1 LAQGKQ
7 HTPEFEGCIQ
17 EVMKQGHHKGSAFA
31 ICTESFQRAGKP
43 IFVGEAETQK
53 LHLFS
58 ESIKIEGN
66 KVSGVAIHPKRIFHP
81 EEGLEHV
88 YLREEL
94 ERAAPTLVGKPF
106 GIDHMYILPP
116 PNVITNTRYDAK
128 QDGVAFEG
136 IVDDSIAEQIRN
148 KAFKGLSIEL
158 NWLKPGGK
166 VEYVN
171 GVAARNFELTSVH
184 FLKRFPP
191 GDKDAYIR
199 LWEQLVVGPPL
210 PLDQRVDALEKQI
223 QEILNQINVINGKL
237 DVLTGQH
244 RASSPSA
251 IGESGQ
257 PEPSQT
263 IGADNMNEQEL
274 KKLIETSVK
283 AALKEQEDER
293 EKLRQVQRE
302 RAQKYGIEPK
312 EGGHLTK
319 PSEYENIPEDQF
331 ADPVNWRYPVDRE
344 HVRAAL
350 TYFNQADNRR
360 AGGYTHEEAV
370 KIMTKIIQ
378 AALNAGVEVSYQPE
392 DPVYRDLPQDLKAK
406 LKGYEHRGE
415 EGGAVSE
422 SEDVVALRKRIVDL
436 EAKLAE
442 SEKVLKQQTE
452 SLQKRY
458 ADFRKRVES
467 ALPPAH
473 IWKAWSP
480 GPQRYVQEN
489 LKILRESES

>member
-1 LAQGKQ
+1 LAENRQ
-7 HTPEFEGCIQ
+7 HTAEFESCIEQ
-17 EVMKQGHHKGSAFA
+17 VMKQGHEKGSAFA
-31 ICTESFQRAGKP
+31 ICTATFQRAGKP

-116 PNVITNTRYDAK
+116 PNVITNAWYDAK

-136 IVDDSIAEQIRN
+136 IVNDSIAEQIRN

-158 NWLKPGGK
+158 NWLKPDGK

-237 DVLTGQH
+237 EVL
-244 RASSPSA
+244 ASHSPSA
-251 IGESGQ
+251 IGIPAEPG
-257 PEPSQT
+257 PSQT
-263 IGADNMNEQEL
+263 IE
-274 KKLIETSVK
+274 
-283 AALKEQEDER
+283 
-293 EKLRQVQRE
+293 
-302 RAQKYGIEPK
+302 GIKMSEN
-312 EGGHLTK
+312 K
-319 PSEYENIPEDQF
+319 PSEACSQAAEIPSKMKEAEWDTEYI
-331 ADPVNWRYPVDRE
+331 NN
-344 HVRAAL
+344 L
-350 TYFNQADNRR
+350 ADNAFAVIS
-360 AGGYTHEEAV
+360 AGGEKDAQGKTVPRTLRH
-370 KIMTKIIQ
+370 
-378 AALNAGVEVSYQPE
+378 LPHHNAQG
-392 DPVYRDLPQDLKAK
+392 DLDQSI
-406 LKGYEHRGE
+406 
-415 EGGAVSE
+415 GAYPPYPIPLYV
-422 SEDVVALRKRIVDL
+422 RI
-436 EAKLAE
+436 
-442 SEKVLKQQTE
+442 S
-452 SLQKRY
+452 
-458 ADFRKRVES
+458 
-467 ALPPAH
+467 H
-473 IWKAWSP
+473 
-480 GPQRYVQEN
+480 G
-489 LKILRESES
+489 